1 MSYKADLLALI
12 NLVESLIPIITRYPL
27 ADFTTPKFGNMAV
40 TYYITSVPFVRLK
53 WASTY
58 KTPFTGALAQCYQ
71 LKDMYLEI
79 EEDWTQDIL
88 LFKLLTAYDKV
99 KSVE

>member
-12 NLVESLIPIITRYPL
+12 NLVQTLIPVITRYPL
-27 ADFTTPKFGNMAV
+27 ADFTASKIGNMAV
-40 TYYITSVPFVRLK
+40 TYYVNAVPFIRLK
-53 WASTY
+53 WFSTY

-71 LKDMYLEI
+71 LKDMYLEV

-88 LFKLLTAYDKV
+88 LFKLLTAYDKI
-99 KSVE
+99 KNAE